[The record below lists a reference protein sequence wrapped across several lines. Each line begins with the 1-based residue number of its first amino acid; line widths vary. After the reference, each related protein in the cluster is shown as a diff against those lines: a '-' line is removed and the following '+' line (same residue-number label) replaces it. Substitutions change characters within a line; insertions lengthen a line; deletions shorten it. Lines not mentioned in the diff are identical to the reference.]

1 MGRRFGCDAEYRWP
15 IMTTIMNADTAPGGH
30 LTVLVT
36 LSGVDRPGV
45 TRDLF
50 TTCSQVGASVRDVDQ
65 IVMRGRLILAA
76 SLDVPA
82 PPVVELTSAI
92 EALASELNM
101 EASIDVHDPEAQ
113 ATSAP
118 RAGGF
123 RITVMAGELTPAA
136 IADVATQIAHGG
148 GNIERI
154 RRIAHYPVTAI
165 AFEGR
170 GVDPDELR
178 RPLAAISADRGV
190 DIAVQDT
197 GLETRGQYLVVM
209 DVDST
214 VIQDEV
220 IDLLAAEADQAHAV
234 AEVTER
240 AMRGELDFS
249 ESLHARVALLEGL
262 PESAIARVRERIQ
275 LTPGART
282 LCRTLHR
289 LGYRIALVSGGF
301 TQVIAP
307 VAAGLGVS
315 EVRANTLEI
324 VDGHLTGKVVGEI
337 MDRPGKR
344 KALEDL
350 AVRFGIPRRRTIAV
364 GDGANDIDML
374 EAAGLGIAFNAKP
387 IARQAADTSV
397 SVPFLDSV
405 LFLMG
410 ITRDEV
416 ELADAR
422 DGITDK

>member
-1 MGRRFGCDAEYRWP
+1 MEAANTPTHASSE
-15 IMTTIMNADTAPGGH
+15 PGV
-30 LTVLVT
+30 TVLVT
-36 LSGVDRPGV
+36 LSGADRPGV

-50 TTCSQVGASVRDVDQ
+50 ATCSAFHATVRDVDQ
-65 IVMRGRLILAA
+65 IVMRDRLILAS
-76 SLDVPA
+76 SLECPDAEVA
-82 PPVVELTSAI
+82 GVTQAI
-92 EALASELNM
+92 EELANRLAM
-101 EASIDVHDPEAQ
+101 EFSIDV
-113 ATSAP
+113 
-118 RAGGF
+118 RAADTNPPPASRDGGF
-123 RITVMAGELTPAA
+123 RITVMAADLAPAA
-136 IADVATQIAHGG
+136 IADVATDIASGG

-154 RRIAHYPVTAI
+154 RRIAHYPVTAVS
-165 AFEGR
+165 FEGR

-178 RPLAAISADRGV
+178 RPLAGISAERGV

-220 IDLLAAEADQAHAV
+220 IDLLAEEAGQQQAV
-234 AEVTER
+234 ALVTER
-240 AMRGELDFS
+240 AMAGDLDFS
-249 ESLHARVALLEGL
+249 ESLHERVALLAGL
-262 PESAIARVRERIQ
+262 PEEALTKVRERIQ
-275 LTPGART
+275 LSPGART
-282 LCRTLHR
+282 LCRTLNR

-307 VAAGLGVS
+307 IAAELGVA
-315 EVRANTLEI
+315 ELRANTLE
-324 VDGHLTGKVVGEI
+324 VSDGRLTGKVVGEI

-387 IARQAADTSV
+387 VARRAADTSV

-422 DGITDK
+422 DGITDT

>member
-1 MGRRFGCDAEYRWP
+1 M
-15 IMTTIMNADTAPGGH
+15 
-30 LTVLVT
+30 LVT

-50 TTCSQVGASVRDVDQ
+50 TTCSGIGASVRDIDQ

-76 SLDVPA
+76 SLEVPTG
-82 PPVVELTSAI
+82 PSKQLTTAI
-92 EALASELNM
+92 EALATKLQM
-101 EASIDVHDPEAQ
+101 DASIDVHGSSPQVA
-113 ATSAP
+113 SP
-118 RAGGF
+118 RPSGGF
-123 RITVMAGELTPAA
+123 RITVMADDLSPAS

-178 RPLAAISADRGV
+178 RPLAAISAERGV

-220 IDLLAAEADQAHAV
+220 INLLAAEAGQAEAV
-234 AEVTER
+234 ARVTQR
-240 AMRGELDFS
+240 AMAGELDFS
-249 ESLHARVALLEGL
+249 ESLHARVALLAGL
-262 PESAIARVRERIQ
+262 PEESIARARERIQ

-282 LCRTLHR
+282 LCRTLNR

-307 VAAGLGVS
+307 VAASLGVA
-315 EVRANTLEI
+315 EVRANTLEV

-350 AVRFGIPRRRTIAV
+350 AVRFGIPRRRTIAI

-387 IARQAADTSV
+387 VARQAADTSV

-422 DGITDK
+422 DGISDTS